1 MWTGA
6 FPRSMSR
13 SVSSIS
19 RSVASDSPRDDPA
32 PASASSLQRS
42 VAPSSATWIAS
53 LPRESSCRSCSLA
66 CHGREAS
73 HACATAHGAARYPA
87 GSVPRRKS
95 GEPGCVRGCVRSFV
109 CSAVYSGSS
118 VIPSYVFVSR
128 RFSNGAPLS
137 AAYASRRLSSY
148 DVGANSANETAPY
161 SRTGVSL
168 SDSMRQD
175 PLPFRI
181 PPAPSPREAT
191 KKAAAIARRP
201 EIQNPRKEAILS
213 HHPGTA
219 SARADLTR
227 KTSEDRSPDFR
238 SPYSRVF
245 PKSPSVT
252 LRFRPGYSGGA
263 APDSHRIP
271 KHPRTLFAFGCIL
284 PFPF

>member
-1 MWTGA
+1 
-6 FPRSMSR
+6 MSR
-13 SVSSIS
+13 NISSIS
-19 RSVASDSPRDDPA
+19 RSVASETPRHDSSPGPD
-32 PASASSLQRS
+32 SSRHRS

-53 LPRESSCRSCSLA
+53 LPLASSCRSCSFA
-66 CHGREAS
+66 CHGRRAS
-73 HACATAHGAARYPA
+73 QVCAMFHGAARYPA

-95 GEPGCVRGCVRSFV
+95 GDPGCVRGCVRYFV

-118 VIPSYVFVSR
+118 VIASYVFVSR

-137 AAYASRRLSSY
+137 AASASRRHSSY

-175 PLPFRI
+175 PLPLRI
-181 PPAPSPREAT
+181 PPAPSPSKAT

-227 KTSEDRSPDFR
+227 KTSGDRSPDFR
-238 SPYSRVF
+238 SSYSRVF